1 MSDVKSDKAG
11 QTVLLAADVCSYSVP
26 MVNLAVEIAA
36 SAGSRL
42 QGIFFEDEELLDL
55 LQSPL
60 CREISLM
67 TAAAMPTGG
76 ERIQRMLRSVSRQFE
91 NTLEREAQALQI
103 AWSYEYVRGRM
114 QDVGLNAPLEV
125 GITILG
131 RTGLHRVES
140 ARRGRAVRIFVAG
153 DLSARQM
160 DALAVVMRRFGAGEK
175 EITLVTDAA
184 NNDDSLELLR
194 RVGAPE
200 SQLTITRVEGSDMFD
215 LLQHSGRSYD
225 CALLSMRENADDL
238 ALILKALQCPVILVA

>member
-1 MSDVKSDKAG
+1 MTGAEADNGKR
-11 QTVLLAADVCSYSVP
+11 TVLLAADVCSYSVP
-26 MVNLAVEIAA
+26 VINLAVEIAA

-60 CREISLM
+60 SREISLM

-91 NTLEREAQALQI
+91 TTLKREAQALKI

-114 QDVGLNAPLEV
+114 QDVGLKAPVDV

-140 ARRGRAVRIFVAG
+140 GRRGRAARILVVG

-160 DALAVVMRRFGAGEK
+160 DALEIVIRRFGDGRK
-175 EITLVTDAA
+175 EITLVTDSG
-184 NNDDSLELLR
+184 NDDESGEVR
-194 RVGAPE
+194 RRIGARE
-200 SQLTITRVEGSDMFD
+200 SGCTVTRVERSEMFD
-215 LLQHSGRSYD
+215 LLRQAGQTYD
-225 CALLSMRENADDL
+225 CAVLPMREKADQL
-238 ALILKALQCPVILVA
+238 APILKALQCPVILVA